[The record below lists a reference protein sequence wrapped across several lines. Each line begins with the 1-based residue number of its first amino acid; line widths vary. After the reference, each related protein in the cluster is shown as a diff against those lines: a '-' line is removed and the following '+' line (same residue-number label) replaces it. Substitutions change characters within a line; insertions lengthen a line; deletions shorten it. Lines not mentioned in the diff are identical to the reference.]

1 MVAKCNMSSDD
12 PETEPL
18 GLVTPIDNVFVATLF
33 FNKSYS
39 ASHGHSTNLVP
50 DKIVEHVLDME
61 VGSFVI
67 PWTGTFEV
75 TSENISSNYMNVK
88 FQGKSIGTGIITT
101 VTKGGAVS
109 ITATCNHRNS
119 YSPCT
124 LTCSPASP
132 CKIIIKSQKNMYN

>member
-1 MVAKCNMSSDD
+1 MVASCNMSSDD

-18 GLVTPIDNVFVATLF
+18 GLVTPIHNVFVATLF

-39 ASHGHSTNLVP
+39 FSYRDTKILVP

-67 PWTGTFEV
+67 PWTGSFEV
-75 TSENISSNYMNVK
+75 HSENLSADHMTFN
-88 FQGKSIGTGIITT
+88 FQGINIGTGIITT

-109 ITATCNHRNS
+109 ITATCYRSNRYHS
-119 YSPCT
+119 CI
-124 LTCSPASP
+124 LTCSPTSP
-132 CKIIIKSQKNMYN
+132 CKIIVKSQKNVYN